1 MSNRDIVWLTLESV
15 RYDRTSVGGH
25 ERDTTPFL
33 DRLASEGDSA
43 TFENCTTHAIWTRP
57 SSTSILTGRA
67 PSNHRTWSTEIALSD
82 DIPTIPEGLRD
93 AGYRTVGIS
102 SIGQV
107 SSATGLD
114 RGFERFHYLGKD
126 QLFEQVGPRILARYL
141 LNLRRHSAGWTTT
154 TRKHSTGYMVDAL
167 ASRHVRQASDGD
179 EPLFLYAHLSD
190 SHHPYYPPKGWQ
202 SRFESDLDAPMDRA
216 LDDSLDMSD
225 RLHEHIANGLPFDAE
240 TWNAI
245 DVMYD
250 TSLVYVDAIASS
262 IVETARA
269 ELDDPIIVVTA
280 DHGEFFGED
289 ELLSHVLSTNT
300 AVTNVPL
307 VVAGLDGLS
316 GDRTEMVQHAD
327 VMQTVIAE
335 LGLDVPVP
343 IGRDVR
349 TEPREVA
356 FTQRGDV
363 RSANNIEELRRHNS
377 AFDAS
382 RFLSGVVTSAQTV
395 DYRYQR
401 GDNRADLYRLPDESV
416 DISDSAPDVTE
427 RLDGEIDSWLATHG
441 EPSGHRE
448 QTADFSPEMEKQL
461 EDLGYL

>member
-1 MSNRDIVWLTLESV
+1 MPDRDIVWLTLESV

-33 DRLASEGDSA
+33 DRLASEDDSA

-67 PSNHRTWSTEIALSD
+67 PSNHRAWSTELALSD

-102 SIGQV
+102 PIAQV
-107 SSATGLD
+107 SAATGLD
-114 RGFERFHYLGKD
+114 RGFEHFNYLGKEE
-126 QLFEQVGPRILARYL
+126 LLEQVGPRILARYL
-141 LNLRRHSAGWTTT
+141 LNLRRHSAGWTTD
-154 TRKHSTGYMVDAL
+154 TRKHSTGYMIDAL
-167 ASRHVRQASDGD
+167 ASRHIRQASDGD
-179 EPLFLYAHLSD
+179 DPLFLYAHLGD
-190 SHHPYYPPKGWQ
+190 SHHPYYPPKGWRD
-202 SRFESDLDAPMDRA
+202 RFESDLDLPVDQA
-216 LDDSLDMSD
+216 LAASLDMSD
-225 RLHEHIANGLPFDAE
+225 RIHEHIANGLPFDAE

-245 DVMYD
+245 SVMYD
-250 TSLVYVDAIASS
+250 SALAYVDDIASS

-280 DHGEFFGED
+280 DHGEFFGE
-289 ELLSHVLSTNT
+289 EGLLAHMLSTHT

-316 GDRTEMVQHAD
+316 GSRTDVVQHAD
-327 VMQTVIAE
+327 VMQTLVEE

-349 TEPREVA
+349 TDPREVA
-356 FTQRGDV
+356 FTQRGEP
-363 RSANNIEELRRHNS
+363 RSVTKLEELLRHNPE
-377 AFDAS
+377 FDAT
-382 RFLSGVVTSAQTV
+382 RFLSGVVTSARTPE
-395 DYRYQR
+395 YRYQR
-401 GDNRADLYRLPDESV
+401 GDDRADLYRLPDESV
-416 DISDSAPDVTE
+416 DASTSEPDVAE
-427 RLDGEIDSWLATHG
+427 RLDDEIDSWLAAHG
-441 EPSGHRE
+441 APSASGER
-448 QTADFSPEMEKQL
+448 TADFTPEMAKQL

>member
-1 MSNRDIVWLTLESV
+1 MPNRDIVWLTLESV

-33 DRLASEGDSA
+33 DRLASEDGSA

-67 PSNHRTWSTEIALSD
+67 PSNHRTWSTELALSD

-126 QLFEQVGPRILARYL
+126 QLLEQVGPRILAQYL
-141 LNLRRHSAGWTTT
+141 LNLRRHSAGLTTT

-167 ASRHVRQASDGD
+167 ASRHVRRASGGD
-179 EPLFLYAHLSD
+179 KPLFLYAHLSD

-202 SRFESDLDAPMDRA
+202 RRFESDLDTSVDRA
-216 LDDSLDMSD
+216 LDASLDMSD
-225 RLHEHIANGLPFDAE
+225 KLHQRVANGLPFDAE

-280 DHGEFFGED
+280 DHGEFFGE
-289 ELLSHVLSTNT
+289 EGLLSHILSTHT

-316 GDRTEMVQHAD
+316 GERTDIVQHAD
-327 VMQTVIAE
+327 VMQTVVAE

-343 IGRDVR
+343 IGQDVR
-349 TEPREVA
+349 TDPREVA
-356 FTQRGDV
+356 FTQRGDT
-363 RSANNIEELRRHNS
+363 RSVKNIEELRRHNP

-382 RFLSGVVTSAQTV
+382 RFLAGVVTSAQTA

-401 GDNRADLYRLPDESV
+401 GDNRADLYRLPDESA
-416 DISDSAPDVTE
+416 DISESAPDVIE

-441 EPSGHRE
+441 EPGDARE
-448 QTADFSPEMEKQL
+448 QTANFSPEMEKQL